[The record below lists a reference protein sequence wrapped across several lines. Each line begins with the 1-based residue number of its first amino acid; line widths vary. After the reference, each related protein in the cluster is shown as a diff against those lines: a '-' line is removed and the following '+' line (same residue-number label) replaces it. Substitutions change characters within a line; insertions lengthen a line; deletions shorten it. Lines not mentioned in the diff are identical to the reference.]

1 MLLFVVANTHL
12 EGKLPNL
19 FLQAREGGV
28 VSLPL
33 RRSLVD
39 SVGRHTTLH
48 KRIAVVY
55 KYHARAWRHFQPRGE
70 STVERSAPKSAIRVV
85 FSFNPHNP
93 PISLFLSTFG
103 FFSYQ
108 VARLCPSLRRQ

>member
-33 RRSLVD
+33 GRSLVD
-39 SVGRHTTLH
+39 SMGRHTTFH

-55 KYHARAWRHFQPRGE
+55 KYHARA
-70 STVERSAPKSAIRVV
+70 
-85 FSFNPHNP
+85 
-93 PISLFLSTFG
+93 
-103 FFSYQ
+103 
-108 VARLCPSLRRQ
+108 